1 MFREIGLIWRIPVY
15 DDTVTVNPRSLRL
28 LLDLAGP
35 EHVLLGLDWV
45 WAAKSGGLMDAVG
58 RPGPGGPGPIC
69 RQNALDHF
77 GGKLTLRI
85 DNWRYQYRLISD
97 NYFCR
102 LTTTR
107 IAGFA

>member
-58 RPGPGGPGPIC
+58 HIG
-69 RQNALDHF
+69 LDQADQS
-77 GGKLTLRI
+77 KTVSAVRTRSI
-85 DNWRYQYRLISD
+85 ISGV
-97 NYFCR
+97 N
-102 LTTTR
+102 
-107 IAGFA
+107 